1 MGRDDNDI
9 IALHGASSSIEP
21 QQKPQTAGFKH
32 SIWRWLFSEEN
43 LKYSLRNGMVILY
56 HK

>member
-1 MGRDDNDI
+1 MGRDDNI
-9 IALHGASSSIEP
+9 IASYGASSSIEP

>member
-1 MGRDDNDI
+1 MGRDDNI
-9 IALHGASSSIEP
+9 IASYGALSSIEP